1 MRLEITSHHS
11 FVKRS
16 SNVKIGPI
24 PATMSSRSTCSD
36 LCPFKRSGCF
46 GDNFPLSLHW
56 DRLDRSGLSWEE
68 MIGKIQALQPLTL
81 FRHNVVGDLHL
92 LEDGSID
99 KVKLEQFAAAAEH
112 KKPIIYTHSPKTT
125 RNLNALSKL
134 RESRG
139 LVVNV
144 SCETF
149 AQAERALSLGVNAVL
164 TVKRSEIPVTARKS
178 KTLTFVPCPAES
190 KDDVTCATCKL
201 CARDRVASGVV
212 VTFHAHGAQTKK
224 LETALDGVEDRV

>member
-1 MRLEITSHHS
+1 
-11 FVKRS
+11 
-16 SNVKIGPI
+16 
-24 PATMSSRSTCSD
+24 MSARSTCSD
-36 LCPFKRSGCF
+36 VCPFKRSGCF

-56 DRLDRSGLSWEE
+56 DRLDRSGLSWDE

-92 LEDGSID
+92 LDDGSID
-99 KVKLEQFAAAAEH
+99 EVKLEAFAQAARS
-112 KKPIIYTHSPKTT
+112 KRPIVYTHSPQTT

-144 SCETF
+144 SCETL
-149 AQAERALSLGVNAVL
+149 AQAERALSFGVNAVL
-164 TVKRSEIPVTARKS
+164 TVKRSEVTETTRNG
-178 KTLTFVPCPAES
+178 KTLALVPCPAES
-190 KDDVTCATCKL
+190 RDDVTCATCKL